1 MEWGFNT
8 PLKSLISFLMNKQNF
23 YDLNFDQLKNFLIE
37 KAEIDNKKAKMRAQQ
52 MFNAVYKK
60 NIKNF
65 DELTTFG
72 LELREKIK
80 NLISLEKPKIIDIQK
95 SKDGTIKLLLELK
108 DKRNVETV
116 LIPDKSQSRYTIC
129 LSVSVGCY
137 LSCEF
142 CATAQISKKLV
153 RNLSPGEIISQ
164 IILCKDYIDDWST
177 QKKITNQVLM
187 GEGSPFLNLDNVKVA
202 IDNSKNKDGLEYGRT
217 RITVST
223 VGVGIKKDNI
233 DAIEWAAK
241 ELDVYLAW
249 SLHSSIPKHRSEIMP
264 INEKYSINSLLPQ
277 LKKYY
282 DKTKLPIFIEWIC
295 LEENMTEDHAKE
307 LVKIMKKV
315 PSKLNLIEFNPLS
328 NKSFKPASQDNI
340 DKFSKIIQDNGFLS
354 LFRRSRGR
362 DINASCGSLANK
374 KAIGNG

>member
-1 MEWGFNT
+1 ME
-8 PLKSLISFLMNKQNF
+8 KQNF
-23 YDLNFDQLKNFLIE
+23 YDLNFDRLKSFLIE
-37 KAEIDNKKAKMRAQQ
+37 KAGVPEKQAKMRGEQ

-60 NIKNF
+60 NIKTF

-80 NLISLEKPKIIDIQK
+80 KLISLKKPKVIDVQE
-95 SKDGTIKLLLELK
+95 SKDGTVKLLLELK

-116 LIPDKSQSRYTIC
+116 LIPDKTKSRYTIC

-137 LSCEF
+137 LSCDM
-142 CATAQISKKLV
+142 CATAQIPKKLV
-153 RNLSPGEIISQ
+153 RNLTVSEITSQ

-223 VGVGIKKDNI
+223 VGVGIKKDDK

-264 INEKYSINSLLPQ
+264 INDKYSICLL
-277 LKKYY
+277 Y
-282 DKTKLPIFIEWIC
+282 TS
-295 LEENMTEDHAKE
+295 
-307 LVKIMKKV
+307 
-315 PSKLNLIEFNPLS
+315 PSPR
-328 NKSFKPASQDNI
+328 D
-340 DKFSKIIQDNGFLS
+340 
-354 LFRRSRGR
+354 RTRSRMPSS
-362 DINASCGSLANK
+362 A
-374 KAIGNG
+374 

>member
-1 MEWGFNT
+1 
-8 PLKSLISFLMNKQNF
+8 MNKQNF

-37 KAEIDNKKAKMRAQQ
+37 KINVDTNKARMRAQQ

-65 DELTTFG
+65 DELTTFS
-72 LELREKIK
+72 LELRDKIK
-80 NLISLEKPKIIDIQK
+80 DLISLAKPKIVDIQK
-95 SKDGTIKLLLELK
+95 SKDGTIKFLLELK

-142 CATAQISKKLV
+142 CATAQIAKKLV
-153 RNLSPGEIISQ
+153 RNLSPGEIVSQ

-187 GEGSPFLNLDNVKVA
+187 GEGSPFLNLDSVKIA

-223 VGVGIKKDNI
+223 VGIGIKKDDI

-249 SLHSSIPKHRSEIMP
+249 SLHSSIPKHRSKIMP
-264 INEKYSINSLLPQ
+264 INEKYSIESLIPQ

-282 DKTKLPIFIEWIC
+282 DHTKLPIFIEWVC
-295 LEENMTEDHAKE
+295 LQENTTEEQAKE
-307 LVKIMKKV
+307 LIKIMKRV
-315 PSKLNLIEFNPLS
+315 PSKLNLIEFNPLD
-328 NKSFKPASQDNI
+328 NKDFKPASKEKI
-340 DKFSKIIQDNGFLS
+340 DKFSKMIQDNGFLS

-374 KAIGNG
+374 KSVGNE

>member
-1 MEWGFNT
+1 ME
-8 PLKSLISFLMNKQNF
+8 KQNF
-23 YDLNFDQLKNFLIE
+23 FDLNFGQLKNFLIE
-37 KAEIDNKKAKMRAQQ
+37 KVEIDSSKAKMRTQQ

-60 NIKNF
+60 NIKNL
-65 DELTTFG
+65 DDLSTFG

-80 NLISLEKPKIIDIQK
+80 NLITLEKPKIVDVQK
-95 SKDGTIKLLLELK
+95 SKDGTIKFLLELK

-116 LIPDKSQSRYTIC
+116 LIPDKTQSRYTIC

-137 LSCEF
+137 LSCDF
-142 CATAQISKKLV
+142 CATAQVPKNLV
-153 RNLSPGEIISQ
+153 RNLTPGEIISQ
-164 IILCKDYIDDWST
+164 IILCKDYINDWST

-217 RITVST
+217 RITIST
-223 VGVGIKKDNI
+223 VGINIKKNDT

-249 SLHSSIPKHRSEIMP
+249 SLHSSIPKHRSKIMD
-264 INEKYSINSLLPQ
+264 INEKYSIETLIPQ

-282 DKTKLPIFIEWIC
+282 DQTKLPIFIEWIC
-295 LEENMTEDHAKE
+295 LEENMTDEHAKE
-307 LVKIMKKV
+307 LIKIMKKI
-315 PSKLNLIEFNPLS
+315 PSKLNLIEFNPLA
-328 NKSFKPASQDNI
+328 NKNFKPASQEKI
-340 DKFSKIIQDNGFLS
+340 DKFSKTIQDNGFLS

-374 KAIGNG
+374 KAVGNG

>member
-1 MEWGFNT
+1 
-8 PLKSLISFLMNKQNF
+8 MNKQNF
-23 YDLNFDQLKNFLIE
+23 YDLNFDQLKKFLIE
-37 KAEIDNKKAKMRAQQ
+37 KVNIDNNKANMRAQQ
-52 MFNAVYKK
+52 LFNAVYKK

-72 LELREKIK
+72 LELRKKIK
-80 NLISLEKPKIIDIQK
+80 DLVNLDKPKIVDIQK
-95 SKDGTIKLLLELK
+95 SKDGTIKFLLELK

-116 LIPDKSQSRYTIC
+116 LIPDKTQSRYTIC

-164 IILCKDYIDDWST
+164 IILSKDYIDDWST

-187 GEGSPFLNLDNVKVA
+187 GEGSPFLNLDNVKIA

-223 VGVGIKKDNI
+223 VGVSIKKDNI
-233 DAIEWAAK
+233 DCIEWAAK

-264 INEKYSINSLLPQ
+264 VNEIYSIKSLIPQ

-282 DKTKLPIFIEWIC
+282 DQTKLPIFIEWIC
-295 LEENMTEDHAKE
+295 LEENMTEEHAKE
-307 LVKIMKKV
+307 LIKIMKKV
-315 PSKLNLIEFNPLS
+315 PSKLNLIEFNPLA
-328 NKSFKPASQDNI
+328 NKNFKPASREKI
-340 DKFSKIIQDNGFLS
+340 EKFSKKIQDNGFLS

-374 KAIGNG
+374 KSISNE

>member
-1 MEWGFNT
+1 ME
-8 PLKSLISFLMNKQNF
+8 KQNF
-23 YDLNFDQLKNFLIE
+23 YDLNFDQLKIFLIE
-37 KAEIDNKKAKMRAQQ
+37 KVNVENNKANMRAQQ
-52 MFNAVYKK
+52 MFNAVYKN

-65 DELTTFG
+65 DELTT
-72 LELREKIK
+72 LSLDLREKIK
-80 NLISLEKPKIIDIQK
+80 KLISLAKPKIIDIQK
-95 SKDGTIKLLLELK
+95 SKDGTIKFLLELK

-116 LIPDKSQSRYTIC
+116 LIPDKSQSRFTIC

-142 CATAQISKKLV
+142 CATAQISKNLV
-153 RNLSPGEIISQ
+153 RNLSAGEIISQ
-164 IILCKDYIDDWST
+164 IILCKDYINDWST

-187 GEGSPFLNLDNVKVA
+187 GEGSPFLNLDNVKIA
-202 IDNSKNKDGLEYGRT
+202 IDNSKNKDGLDYGRT

-223 VGVGIKKDNI
+223 VGIGIKKDDI

-264 INEKYSINSLLPQ
+264 INEKYSIESLIPK
-277 LKKYY
+277 LKRYY
-282 DKTKLPIFIEWIC
+282 DQTKLPIFIEWIC
-295 LEENMTEDHAKE
+295 LEENMTEEQAKE
-307 LVKIMKKV
+307 LIKIMKKV
-315 PSKLNLIEFNPLS
+315 PSKLNLIEFNPLA
-328 NKSFKPASQDNI
+328 NKDFKPASQENI
-340 DKFSKIIQDNGFLS
+340 NKFSKTIQDSGFLS

-374 KAIGNG
+374 KSVKSITK

>member
-1 MEWGFNT
+1 M
-8 PLKSLISFLMNKQNF
+8 KKQNF
-23 YDLNFDQLKNFLIE
+23 YDLNFEQLKVFLID
-37 KAEIDNKKAKMRAQQ
+37 KAEVESKKAKMRSQQ
-52 MFNAVYKK
+52 LFNAVYKK

-65 DELTTFG
+65 DELTNFG
-72 LELREKIK
+72 AELIDKIK
-80 NLISLEKPKIIDIQK
+80 KLLSLEKPKIVDIQK
-95 SKDGTIKLLLELK
+95 SKDGTIKFLLELE

-116 LIPDKSQSRYTIC
+116 LIPDKTQSKYTIC

-164 IILCKDYIDDWST
+164 IILCKDYINDWST

-187 GEGSPFLNLDNVKVA
+187 GEGSPFLNLDNVKIA

-223 VGVGIKKDNI
+223 VGVGIKKDNLS
-233 DAIEWAAK
+233 AIEWAAK

-264 INEKYSINSLLPQ
+264 INDKYSINSLIPQ

-282 DKTKLPIFIEWIC
+282 EKTKLPIFIEWIC
-295 LEENMTEDHAKE
+295 LEENMSDEHAKE
-307 LVKIMKKV
+307 LIKIMKKV

-328 NKSFKPASQDNI
+328 NKEFKAANKKNI
-340 DKFSKIIQDNGFLS
+340 EKFSKTIQEAGFLS
-354 LFRRSRGR
+354 LFRKSKGR

-374 KAIGNG
+374 KALNN

>member
-1 MEWGFNT
+1 ME
-8 PLKSLISFLMNKQNF
+8 KQNF
-23 YDLNFDQLKNFLIE
+23 YDLNFDQLKNFLID
-37 KAEIDNKKAKMRAQQ
+37 KAEVDGTKAKMRAQQ

-60 NIKNF
+60 NIKSLN
-65 DELTTFG
+65 ELTTFG

-80 NLISLEKPKIIDIQK
+80 NLISLDKPKITDVQK
-95 SKDGTIKLLLELK
+95 SKDGTIKFLLELK

-116 LIPDKSQSRYTIC
+116 LIPDKTQSRYTIC

-153 RNLSPGEIISQ
+153 RNLTAGEIISQ

-187 GEGSPFLNLDNVKVA
+187 GEGSPFLNLESTKVA
-202 IDNSKNKDGLEYGRT
+202 IDISKNKDGLEYGRT

-223 VGVGIKKDNI
+223 VGIGIKKDEMNV
-233 DAIEWAAK
+233 IEWAAK

-249 SLHSSIPKHRSEIMP
+249 SLHSSIPKHRSKIMS
-264 INEKYSINSLLPQ
+264 INEKYSIESLIPQ

-282 DKTKLPIFIEWIC
+282 DQTKLPIFIEWIC
-295 LEENMTEDHAKE
+295 LEENMTEEQAKG
-307 LVKIMKKV
+307 LIKIMKKV
-315 PSKLNLIEFNPLS
+315 PSKLNLIEFNPLA
-328 NKSFKPASQDNI
+328 NKDFKPASQEKI
-340 DKFSKIIQDNGFLS
+340 DKFSKTIQDNGFLS

-374 KAIGNG
+374 KAVGNG

>member
-1 MEWGFNT
+1 
-8 PLKSLISFLMNKQNF
+8 MNKQNF

-37 KAEIDNKKAKMRAQQ
+37 KADVDESKAKMRSQQ

-65 DELTTFG
+65 DGLTTFG

-80 NLISLEKPKIIDIQK
+80 NLMSLEKPKIVDVQK
-95 SKDGTIKLLLELK
+95 SKDGTIKFLLELK

-116 LIPDKSQSRYTIC
+116 LIPDKSQTRYTIC

-153 RNLSPGEIISQ
+153 RNLTPGEIISQ
-164 IILCKDYIDDWST
+164 IILCKDYINDWSA
-177 QKKITNQVLM
+177 QKLITNQVLM
-187 GEGSPFLNLDNVKVA
+187 GEGSPFLNLEAIKIA

-223 VGVGIKKDNI
+223 VGVGIKKDGMNS
-233 DAIEWAAK
+233 IEWAAK

-249 SLHSSIPKHRSEIMP
+249 SLHSSISKHRSKLMP
-264 INEKYSINSLLPQ
+264 INEKYSINSLIPQ

-282 DKTKLPIFIEWIC
+282 EKTKLPIFIEWIC
-295 LEENMTEDHAKE
+295 LDDNLTDDHAEE
-307 LVKIMKKV
+307 LIKIMNKV
-315 PSKLNLIEFNPLS
+315 PSKLNLIEFNPLA
-328 NKSFKPASQDNI
+328 NKDFKPASQENI
-340 DKFSKIIQDNGFLS
+340 DKFSQKIQEAGFLS

-362 DINASCGSLANK
+362 DINASCGSLANS
-374 KAIGNG
+374 KAIPNE

>member
-1 MEWGFNT
+1 MD
-8 PLKSLISFLMNKQNF
+8 KQNF

-37 KAEIDNKKAKMRAQQ
+37 KVNIENNKAKMRTQQ

-65 DELTTFG
+65 DELTTFN
-72 LELREKIK
+72 LNLREKIK
-80 NLISLEKPKIIDIQK
+80 ELISLAKPKIADIQK
-95 SKDGTIKLLLELK
+95 SKDGTIKFLLELK

-142 CATAQISKKLV
+142 CATAQISKNLV

-164 IILCKDYIDDWST
+164 IILCKDYINDWST

-187 GEGSPFLNLDNVKVA
+187 GEGSPFLNLDNVKIA

-223 VGVGIKKDNI
+223 VGIGMKKDDTNV
-233 DAIEWAAK
+233 IEWAAK

-249 SLHSSIPKHRSEIMP
+249 SLHSSIPKYRSKIMP
-264 INEKYSINSLLPQ
+264 INEKYSIESLIPQ

-282 DKTKLPIFIEWIC
+282 DLTKLPIFIEWIC
-295 LEENMTEDHAKE
+295 LEENMTEDQAKE
-307 LVKIMKKV
+307 LINIMKRV
-315 PSKLNLIEFNPLS
+315 PSKLNLIEFNPLD
-328 NKSFKPASQDNI
+328 NKDFKPASQEII
-340 DKFSKIIQDNGFLS
+340 DKFSKTIQDNGFLS

-374 KAIGNG
+374 KSIVNE

>member
-1 MEWGFNT
+1 M
-8 PLKSLISFLMNKQNF
+8 KKQNF
-23 YDLNFDQLKNFLIE
+23 YDLGFDQLKRFLID
-37 KAEIDNKKAKMRAQQ
+37 KAEVDKNKAKMRAQQ

-60 NIKNF
+60 NIKNI

-80 NLISLEKPKIIDIQK
+80 KLITLEKPKIVDVQK
-95 SKDGTIKLLLELK
+95 STDGTIKFLLELK
-108 DKRNVETV
+108 DRRNVETV
-116 LIPDKSQSRYTIC
+116 LIPDKTQSRYTIC

-142 CATAQISKKLV
+142 CATAQIPKNLV
-153 RNLSPGEIISQ
+153 RNLTPGEIISQ
-164 IILCKDYIDDWST
+164 IILCKDHINDWST

-217 RITVST
+217 RITIST
-223 VGVGIKKDNI
+223 VGVGIKKDDM

-249 SLHSSIPKHRSEIMP
+249 SLHSSVSKHRSKIMD
-264 INEKYSINSLLPQ
+264 INEKYSIEFLIPK

-282 DKTKLPIFIEWIC
+282 DQTKLPIFIEWIC
-295 LEENMTEDHAKE
+295 LEENMTEEHAKE
-307 LVKIMKKV
+307 LIKIMKKI
-315 PSKLNLIEFNPLS
+315 PSKLNLIEFNPLA
-328 NKSFKPASQDNI
+328 NKNFRPASQEKI
-340 DKFSKIIQDNGFLS
+340 DKFSKTIQDNGFLS

-374 KAIGNG
+374 KSIDNG

>member
-1 MEWGFNT
+1 ME
-8 PLKSLISFLMNKQNF
+8 KQNF
-23 YDLNFDQLKNFLIE
+23 YDLNFDQLKAFLIDKADVE
-37 KAEIDNKKAKMRAQQ
+37 KKKAKMRSQQ
-52 MFNAVYKK
+52 LFNAVYKK
-60 NIKNF
+60 NIKDFN
-65 DELTTFG
+65 ELTTFG
-72 LELREKIK
+72 LKLRNRINE
-80 NLISLEKPKIIDIQK
+80 LISLEKPKIIDIRK
-95 SKDGTIKLLLELK
+95 SKDGTIKFLLELK

-116 LIPDKSQSRYTIC
+116 LIPDRTKQRYTIC

-164 IILCKDYIDDWST
+164 IILCKDYINDWSQ

-223 VGVGIKKDNI
+223 VGVGIKKGNM
-233 DAIEWAAK
+233 DAIEWAAQ

-249 SLHSSIPKHRSEIMP
+249 SLHSSIPKHRSELMP
-264 INEKYSINSLLPQ
+264 INDKYSINSLVPQ

-282 DKTKLPIFIEWIC
+282 EKTKLPIFIEWIC
-295 LEENMTEDHAKE
+295 LEENLTDEHAQE
-307 LVKIMKKV
+307 LIKIMKKV
-315 PSKLNLIEFNPLS
+315 PSKLNLIQFNPLS
-328 NKSFKPASQDNI
+328 NKNFKAATKKNI
-340 DKFSKIIQDNGFLS
+340 DKFSKTIQDAGFLS

-362 DINASCGSLANK
+362 DINASCGSLANSK
-374 KAIGNG
+374 ITTNE

>member
-1 MEWGFNT
+1 M
-8 PLKSLISFLMNKQNF
+8 KKQNF
-23 YDLNFDQLKNFLIE
+23 YDLNFEQLKAFLIDS
-37 KAEIDNKKAKMRAQQ
+37 AEVDPKKAKMRSQQ
-52 MFNAVYKK
+52 LFNAVYKK
-60 NIKNF
+60 NIKSF
-65 DELTTFG
+65 DELTTLG
-72 LELREKIK
+72 VELKNKIK
-80 NLISLEKPKIIDIQK
+80 DLISLEKPKIVDIQK
-95 SKDGTIKLLLELK
+95 SKDGTIKFLLELE

-116 LIPDKSQSRYTIC
+116 LIPDKTHSRYTIC

-164 IILCKDYIDDWST
+164 IILSKDYINDWSP

-187 GEGSPFLNLDNVKVA
+187 GEGSPFLNLDNVKIA

-223 VGVGIKKDNI
+223 VGVSIKKDNI

-249 SLHSSIPKHRSEIMP
+249 SLHSSIPEHRSKIMP
-264 INEKYSINSLLPQ
+264 INEKYSINSLVPK

-295 LEENMTEDHAKE
+295 LEENMTDVHARE

-315 PSKLNLIEFNPLS
+315 PSKLNLIEFNPLA

>member
-1 MEWGFNT
+1 M
-8 PLKSLISFLMNKQNF
+8 KKQNF
-23 YDLNFDQLKNFLIE
+23 YDLNFEQLKVFLID
-37 KAEIDNKKAKMRAQQ
+37 KAEVESKKAKMRSQQ
-52 MFNAVYKK
+52 LFNAVYKK

-65 DELTTFG
+65 DELTNFG
-72 LELREKIK
+72 AELIDKIK
-80 NLISLEKPKIIDIQK
+80 KLLSLEKPKIVDIQK
-95 SKDGTIKLLLELK
+95 SKDGTIKFLLELE

-116 LIPDKSQSRYTIC
+116 LIPDKTQSKYTIC

-164 IILCKDYIDDWST
+164 IILCKDYINDWST

-187 GEGSPFLNLDNVKVA
+187 GEGSPFLNLDNVKIA

-223 VGVGIKKDNI
+223 VGVGIKKDNLS
-233 DAIEWAAK
+233 AIEWAAK

-264 INEKYSINSLLPQ
+264 INDKYSINSLIPQ

-282 DKTKLPIFIEWIC
+282 EKTKLPIFIEWIC
-295 LEENMTEDHAKE
+295 LEENMSDEHAKE
-307 LVKIMKKV
+307 LIKIMKKV

-328 NKSFKPASQDNI
+328 NKEFKAANKKNI
-340 DKFSKIIQDNGFLS
+340 EKFSKTIQEAGFLS
-354 LFRRSRGR
+354 LFRKSKGR

-374 KAIGNG
+374 KA